1 MTKPKSTVTP
11 EFEAKLRQTL
21 RDLEREEQ
29 RRVETRARFDEES
42 G

>member
-11 EFEAKLRQTL
+11 EFEVKLRQVL
-21 RDLEREEQ
+21 RDIEREEQ
-29 RRVETRARFDEES
+29 RRAETRARFNEES